1 MRKTILAASLVL
13 PLLVLAC
20 NRNEPAPTSAIP
32 APEKQAMSPD
42 KMLERS
48 PPAAGT
54 PTAPSDTQSTPV
66 WQPSTPASP
75 PSAAGT
81 ADSKPSEPLKS
92 GY

>member
-20 NRNEPAPTSAIP
+20 NRNEPASTAAIP
-32 APEKQAMSPD
+32 SPEKQAATSPTSPD

-54 PTAPSDTQSTPV
+54 PTTPSDTQS
-66 WQPSTPASP
+66 STPASP
-75 PSAAGT
+75 PAAAG
-81 ADSKPSEPLKS
+81 AMDKPPSEPLKS